1 MMTCE
6 ATQANRPAGREG
18 LRRVRDVSE
27 REIAIALVLEFAE
40 SGLHSFALLG
50 FYDDDQ
56 DFLGDL
62 ANRLGVADDSVFRNK
77 LTRVVRRLVSYG
89 VLYAKMRGT
98 HKEYVGEPAKQMAYG
113 FSNPGKANLLTRG
126 ESDHTGTPEWE
137 ANFLLRRTYPNTD
150 DFGLKGA
157 NQ

>member
-1 MMTCE
+1 MMTGE
-6 ATQANRPAGREG
+6 AMRAARPAGREG
-18 LRRVRDVSE
+18 LRQVRGVSE
-27 REIAIALVLEFAE
+27 RDIALALVLELAE
-40 SGLHSFALLG
+40 SDLHHFSPLG

-62 ANRLGVADDSVFRNK
+62 ANRLGVANDRAFRNK

-98 HKEYVGEPAKQMAYG
+98 HKEYIGEPAKQMEYG

-126 ESDHTGTPEWE
+126 ESDYTGTPEWE
-137 ANFLLRRTYPNTD
+137 ANFLLRRAYPD
-150 DFGLKGA
+150 DAGKR
-157 NQ
+157 